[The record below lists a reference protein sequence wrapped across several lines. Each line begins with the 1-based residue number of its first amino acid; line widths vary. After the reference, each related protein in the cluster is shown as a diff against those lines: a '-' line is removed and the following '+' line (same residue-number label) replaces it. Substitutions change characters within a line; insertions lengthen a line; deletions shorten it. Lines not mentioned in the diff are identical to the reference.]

1 MLPDKAPHLAE
12 PGRAVQ
18 GSPVTTRRARATL
31 GACSATHFIH
41 DGFSDAL
48 YVLFPLWAAELTLSF
63 TQVGLMRMV
72 YSGAMASFQ
81 VPAGL
86 LAERWGEIKLLA
98 GGTAA
103 VALGYLVL
111 GWTGSFGA
119 MLGVLLAAGLG
130 SGVQHPLSSALVS
143 KAYEVGPRRMALGTY
158 NFSGDLGK
166 VTVPAVV
173 AAAISWVGWR
183 WATQGYGVVG
193 LVASAAILVIFS
205 RLRTTMMTRP
215 MPADKKENQATGW
228 GIRDTRGFQAL
239 AAIAILDQSTRTALL
254 TFLPFL
260 LMEKGLTVSGVGLAL
275 ALIFT
280 GGAVGKFVCGAL
292 AERIGVVRTVV
303 LTELA
308 TGGGILLLPLLPLSA
323 SLLLLPLL
331 GVALNGTSSVLYGTV
346 ADLVLP
352 ERRSRAYGLFYTLG
366 IGSGALAP
374 TAYGLLSDWAGVSL
388 TLRVIGLVVLITIPL
403 TRLLRVQALSES
415 AHV

>member
-1 MLPDKAPHLAE
+1 M
-12 PGRAVQ
+12 
-18 GSPVTTRRARATL
+18 TTQRARATL
-31 GACSATHFIH
+31 GVCSATHFIH
-41 DGFSDAL
+41 DGFSDVL

-98 GGTAA
+98 GGTAV

-130 SGVQHPLSSALVS
+130 SGVQHPLSSSLVS

-173 AAAISWVGWR
+173 AAAISWLGWR
-183 WATQGYGVVG
+183 WATQGYGLVG

-205 RLRTTMMTRP
+205 RLGTAMMTRP
-215 MPADKKENQATGW
+215 VPAGKEEEQATGW

-260 LMEKGLTVSGVGLAL
+260 LMDKGLTVSGVGVAL

-280 GGAVGKFVCGAL
+280 GGAVGKFICGAL
-292 AERIGVVRTVV
+292 
-303 LTELA
+303 
-308 TGGGILLLPLLPLSA
+308 
-323 SLLLLPLL
+323 
-331 GVALNGTSSVLYGTV
+331 
-346 ADLVLP
+346 
-352 ERRSRAYGLFYTLG
+352 
-366 IGSGALAP
+366 
-374 TAYGLLSDWAGVSL
+374 
-388 TLRVIGLVVLITIPL
+388 
-403 TRLLRVQALSES
+403 
-415 AHV
+415 

>member
-1 MLPDKAPHLAE
+1 M
-12 PGRAVQ
+12 
-18 GSPVTTRRARATL
+18 TTRRARATL